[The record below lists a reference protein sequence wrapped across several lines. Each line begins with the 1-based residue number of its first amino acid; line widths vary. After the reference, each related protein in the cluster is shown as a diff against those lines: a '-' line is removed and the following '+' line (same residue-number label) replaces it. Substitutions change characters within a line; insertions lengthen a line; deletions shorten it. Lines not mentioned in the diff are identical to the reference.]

1 MVEKEDFF
9 AAVAL
14 ALGPPPDG
22 AVYALEATEYM
33 LSFYDMW
40 RDVEPDPITQA
51 HTHGLDLLNEYRVW
65 SRKKISLLQSS

>member
-22 AVYALEATEYM
+22 AMYALESTEYM
-33 LSFYDMW
+33 LRFYDMW
-40 RDVEPDPITQA
+40 KEVEPSPITQA
-51 HTHGLDLLNEYRVW
+51 YSRGLGLLNEYRVW
-65 SRKKISLLQSS
+65 SRKKTSSLQSS